1 VFRVLWA
8 YKALKVFRV
17 LVFKA
22 FRVKSAL
29 KVFRAFKE
37 R

>member
-1 VFRVLWA
+1 VLWA

-22 FRVKSAL
+22 YKVQLEYKAL
-29 KVFRAFKE
+29 KVFKE